1 MLSASFHWFSFA
13 MRAAR
18 SSGSRNGCR
27 PRASNIRPTTPPFS
41 VTTRSLPLPSPTSSP
56 FSARRVAFAV
66 SPGSSGLGAPRRVRE
81 HAAAPDQEIQL
92 IQAHQR
98 LPALGLLERVGDGA
112 FLLYSL
118 EPHRE
123 RLVLLEGEPQ
133 RFPRDGLL
141 DDELLEGLR
150 NRG

>member
-1 MLSASFHWFSFA
+1 MLGQEGIQHHE
-13 MRAAR
+13 R
-18 SSGSRNGCR
+18 
-27 PRASNIRPTTPPFS
+27 
-41 VTTRSLPLPSPTSSP
+41 
-56 FSARRVAFAV
+56 
-66 SPGSSGLGAPRRVRE
+66 GLGAPRRVRE

-133 RFPRDGLL
+133 RLARDRLL
-141 DDELLEGLR
+141 DHQVLEGLR
-150 NRG
+150 DGGGADHLVLDPVPEVHFFHLERDPAQEVLDAGLG